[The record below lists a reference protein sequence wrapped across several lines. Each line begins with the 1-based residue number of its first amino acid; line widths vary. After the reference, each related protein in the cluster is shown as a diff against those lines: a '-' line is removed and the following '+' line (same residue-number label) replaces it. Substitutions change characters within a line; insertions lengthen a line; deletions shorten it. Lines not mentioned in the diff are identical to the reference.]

1 MAVWKGDGEMNRRS
15 GLAAAM
21 LALLTAAIGLASSPI
36 WGPHVCHAIGV
47 CNSSD
52 SVANNSANAG
62 ANTNAGGNSNGG
74 TRWTCPGGQ
83 FCGWDGPDG
92 SGTMFVEES
101 GAACTTYDIGS
112 AGLGD
117 RLTSYQNR
125 TGKPVGL
132 YNWTGQR
139 WDRLA
144 LVRDG
149 DTGTLP
155 ASADKQTDAVKTC
168 DQP

>member
-1 MAVWKGDGEMNRRS
+1 MSRGPGLVVAV
-15 GLAAAM
+15 

-47 CNSSD
+47 CTSSD
-52 SVANNSANAG
+52 TVANNTTG
-62 ANTNAGGNSNGG
+62 GGNSNAG
-74 TRWTCPGGQ
+74 TGWTCPGGQ

-92 SGTMFVEES
+92 SGTMFVEENGS
-101 GAACTTYDIGS
+101 ACTRYDIGS

-132 YNWTGQR
+132 YNWTGQN

-144 LVRDG
+144 IVPDG
-149 DTGTLP
+149 AHDTLP
-155 ASADKQTDAVKTC
+155 ASKDKQTDSILTC
-168 DQP
+168 DK